1 MKAIRTY
8 AGILK
13 STVVQWFERNPFRS
27 STVIAYYSL
36 FSLPGLLIVL
46 INLVGYFYG
55 TEKVS
60 EEITGQI
67 QGIVGGQ
74 VARDVQAIVKQSAEL
89 KDNTFAYIAGIAA
102 ILFGATG
109 VFYHIQQSL
118 NEIWQVQPKRKQRF
132 LKLVRDRLFSF
143 GMVLAIGFLLLISFA
158 LSALIALASQWV
170 TDHVSKSLTILFHI
184 LDITFSLAIITLLFA
199 AIFKFL
205 PDVKIPW
212 RNVWG
217 GAIITSVLFVI
228 AKFALG
234 LYFGLN
240 DPGSAYGAAG
250 SVILILLWS
259 SYSGMLLLFGAEF
272 THEHTKKFQD
282 ALTISDFAVPERNA
296 DLEYVDDD
304 GKRRVHSEIS
314 DENSSEGE
322 RDAKKP

>member
-13 STVVQWFERNPFRS
+13 RSLLQWFDRNPFRS

-55 TEKVS
+55 TERVS
-60 EEITGQI
+60 EEITNQI

-74 VARDVQAIVKQSAEL
+74 VARDVQAIAEQSAEL
-89 KDNTFAYIAGIAA
+89 KDNTFAYVAGIAA

-118 NEIWQVQPKRKQRF
+118 NIIWQVQPRPNQRF

-143 GMVLAIGFLLLISFA
+143 GVILAIGFMLLISLA
-158 LSALIALASQWV
+158 LSTLIAVASQWV
-170 TDHVSKSLTILFHI
+170 TDHVSKSMTILFHI
-184 LDITFSLAIITLLFA
+184 LDFSFSLAIITLLFA

-212 RNVWG
+212 RDVWG

-240 DPGSAYGAAG
+240 DPGSVYGAAG

-259 SYSGMLLLFGAEF
+259 SYSGMILLFGAEF
-272 THEHTKKFQD
+272 THEHTKTFRD
-282 ALTISDFAVPERNA
+282 VVTISDYAVPMRNTDLRYRNEHDNIILHDTISEDSSA
-296 DLEYVDDD
+296 DDRGPE
-304 GKRRVHSEIS
+304 H
-314 DENSSEGE
+314 
-322 RDAKKP
+322 P